1 MGAGGDV
8 NQIVFIF
15 GMKGMAAG
23 EIVQAGVNLFE
34 VPRVADRDFY
44 ADDFRF
50 RRDAGDI
57 QATVF
62 RILDFLLKD
71 EIILSLFNDYRAGI
85 FLSLER

>member
-1 MGAGGDV
+1 M

-50 RRDAGDI
+50 RLDAGDI
-57 QATVF
+57 
-62 RILDFLLKD
+62 LL
-71 EIILSLFNDYRAGI
+71 
-85 FLSLER
+85 